1 MKKFTAI
8 IMALVMVLGLTQ
20 CRPDKGN
27 EGDTQNG
34 SKVKVS
40 CVVPMNKGTR
50 SEFDNLMTDGKI
62 KWSAGTERIY
72 LAIPDE
78 TNPQIVEMTAFTTVE
93 SNILAFEGEVAE
105 GLLKNGEY
113 DIWYFG
119 NSKESGNS
127 YIAEEIENDVIKSIS
142 GSIASQSGDL
152 EDLGYCHIAKTT
164 VTAETKGEEVV
175 LSMNGT
181 LKNQI
186 AIAHLNLE
194 GITQLKGD
202 AIVGTEYT
210 LQYVD
215 GTFEFAVAPSS
226 TANIT
231 VTEGTTASYVVLLP
245 NATANVDL
253 KSNTSKKVTFEG
265 GVEANK
271 IYYKHISDMEYYPLA
286 WEEYEETTMI
296 NGHEYV
302 DLGLPSGLLWAT
314 CNVGAET
321 PEGYGDYYGWGCL
334 NPDSNGDTYGKNIND
349 ISGNS
354 DYDVATLNWGSEW
367 RMPRIGEF
375 DELLNNC
382 TWTWTTQ
389 NDVDGYK
396 VTGPN
401 GNSIFLPACGYNNG
415 SSFLD
420 IGICYYWTSAPVP
433 YGDLE
438 EAFMYILNGYYDY
451 RTTAYRPQCNSIRPV
466 FGGNFDGPAAQ
477 YASVTTSEVTE
488 ITGNSAICG
497 GNVTTDNGSA
507 VTAKGVCWSTSQN
520 PTVENNKT
528 EDGSGIGVYTS
539 YMTNLEP
546 NTTYYVRAYATN
558 VAGTSYG
565 EEKTFTTLAKQINE
579 INGHEYVDLGLPSGL
594 LWATCNVG
602 AETPEG
608 YGDYYGWGCLN
619 PDSNG
624 DTYGKNINDISG
636 NSDYD
641 VATLNWGSEW
651 RMPRIGEFDE
661 LLNNCTWTWTTQNDV
676 DGYKV
681 TGPNGNSIFLPACG
695 YNNGSSFLDIGICY
709 YWTSAPVPYGD
720 LEEAFMYILNGYY
733 DYRATAYRPQCNSI
747 RPVSGGNFEEPA
759 AQYASVT
766 TSEVAEITSNSA
778 ICGGHV
784 ATDNGSAVTARG
796 VCWSTSQNPTIS
808 NNKTTDGSGVGSF
821 TSTLSNL
828 APQTTYYVRAYVT
841 NAAGTS
847 YGKQKTFTTKASN
860 IINGHEYVDLGLSV
874 KWATCNVGAETP
886 ERYGNYYAWGEVET
900 KSEYTQANS
909 LRYRKKISDFS
920 GNPTYDVASFNW
932 GGDWRMPTRNEI
944 LELKNNCT
952 WIFTTQNGV
961 KGCKV
966 EGPNG
971 NSIFIPAAGYYDESS
986 LKAANIGGY
995 YWSSTPENNDSYYI
1009 TANCFYLEVEDSY
1022 HSVTANYRNRGF
1034 AIRPVIK

>member
-1 MKKFTAI
+1 
-8 IMALVMVLGLTQ
+8 MVLGLTQ

-27 EGDTQNG
+27 EGDTRNG

-215 GTFEFAVAPSS
+215 GAFEFAVAGE
-226 TANIT
+226 ANIA
-231 VTEGTTASYVVLLP
+231 VTEGITASYVVLLP
-245 NATANVDL
+245 NSTANVDL

-271 IYYKHISDMEYYPLA
+271 VYYKYVSDMEYYPLA
-286 WEEYEETTMI
+286 WEEYEEINEI

-334 NPDSNGDTYGKNIND
+334 NPDSNGDTYRKNIND

-451 RTTAYRPQCNSIRPV
+451 RT
-466 FGGNFDGPAAQ
+466 
-477 YASVTTSEVTE
+477 
-488 ITGNSAICG
+488 
-497 GNVTTDNGSA
+497 
-507 VTAKGVCWSTSQN
+507 
-520 PTVENNKT
+520 
-528 EDGSGIGVYTS
+528 
-539 YMTNLEP
+539 
-546 NTTYYVRAYATN
+546 
-558 VAGTSYG
+558 
-565 EEKTFTTLAKQINE
+565 
-579 INGHEYVDLGLPSGL
+579 
-594 LWATCNVG
+594 
-602 AETPEG
+602 
-608 YGDYYGWGCLN
+608 
-619 PDSNG
+619 
-624 DTYGKNINDISG
+624 
-636 NSDYD
+636 
-641 VATLNWGSEW
+641 
-651 RMPRIGEFDE
+651 
-661 LLNNCTWTWTTQNDV
+661 
-676 DGYKV
+676 
-681 TGPNGNSIFLPACG
+681 
-695 YNNGSSFLDIGICY
+695 
-709 YWTSAPVPYGD
+709 
-720 LEEAFMYILNGYY
+720 
-733 DYRATAYRPQCNSI
+733 TAYRPQCNSI